1 MVDHPHWHAEVL
13 TAASTKTREAAWS
26 ASLGGCLLRLALAR
40 DCDCSASFPMSL
52 TLRRVRRSAPRVR
65 LFVALLLVGV
75 FSGCVEAPAVPTVD
89 AAVKDMACECVPQE
103 SVFASYDPCH
113 SCTAAEATLL
123 DEPKPTCLVRET
135 AGSGAL
141 TESQVP
147 NSFVSDSRGVF
158 VLLGRLVSTFTSWYQ
173 SQGARIS
180 GHIAVAVIYVRL
192 HRRRGIPLD
201 RVESYTVK
209 RRGASS
215 ERCRLDSGGFVSGC
229 ETE

>member
-1 MVDHPHWHAEVL
+1 
-13 TAASTKTREAAWS
+13 
-26 ASLGGCLLRLALAR
+26 
-40 DCDCSASFPMSL
+40 
-52 TLRRVRRSAPRVR
+52 
-65 LFVALLLVGV
+65 
-75 FSGCVEAPAVPTVD
+75 
-89 AAVKDMACECVPQE
+89 MACECVPQE

-158 VLLGRLVSTFTSWYQ
+158 VLVGRLVSTFTSWYQ

-180 GHIAVAVIYVRL
+180 GHIAVAVMNVRL

-215 ERCRLDSGGFVSGC
+215 ERWRLDSGGLVSRC

>member
-103 SVFASYDPCH
+103 SVFESYDPCRGAALVYGCRSH
-113 SCTAAEATLL
+113 PTRRTEADVLGPGNCWQWSVDRESGCLAPSYRIAAE
-123 DEPKPTCLVRET
+123 C
-135 AGSGAL
+135 SCC
-141 TESQVP
+141 
-147 NSFVSDSRGVF
+147 SDV
-158 VLLGRLVSTFTSWYQ
+158 
-173 SQGARIS
+173 
-180 GHIAVAVIYVRL
+180 
-192 HRRRGIPLD
+192 
-201 RVESYTVK
+201 
-209 RRGASS
+209 
-215 ERCRLDSGGFVSGC
+215 
-229 ETE
+229 